1 MFCPNC
7 NTSVPDGTAFCPTCG
22 VMLTQQPSQQ
32 PPQQP
37 YGAYDPNQPNP
48 YGMPYQPPMKWY
60 KFLIYFSLFASGVLN
75 ILSGIGVFTAMF
87 SDPDTIRLYDQ
98 YAIVQ
103 LVDIVNGLIS
113 IAVGVLA
120 FYTRSC
126 LAKYRANGP
135 KLLTIL
141 YAITAASYLLVVLGI
156 LAVVPSANIS
166 SHVTSIASSVAF
178 IFINRAYFKKRA
190 HLFIY

>member
-1 MFCPNC
+1 MNCKKCGSPLGDSSSCPVCGTDNKEI
-7 NTSVPDGTAFCPTCG
+7 NDFVNIEDGAQAP
-22 VMLTQQPSQQ
+22 
-32 PPQQP
+32 
-37 YGAYDPNQPNP
+37 AH
-48 YGMPYQPPMKWY
+48 PMKWY